1 MPSFLPK
8 SAHHLLCKGGRF
20 YFRRLIPHDLR
31 PLFQKTEIKYSLGAV
46 GIKMARIQAEY
57 ISYKISALFQGL
69 RMNKELKDLSGEDIS
84 MLLGKYF
91 EEIRTVRELADVND
105 NDVLDKKEYDSLIRA
120 KTEQA
125 IYFKKTLLKLESDDF
140 AKSMLD
146 GYLRSCEI
154 EPDHD
159 HQKYAILKRGF
170 ILQYKKYFDDL
181 VKRYSGESTSQE
193 EENIYNKYLLQLDD
207 NASENAMAHINSSR
221 KGRNQKKVYRL
232 SEVWAKYKEDKV
244 KNDNKRANTL
254 AEYEK
259 FFQLFVD
266 ITGDVDISMV
276 DKSDIRKFR
285 EVLLKWPKNKNK
297 IKRFRDKTIDE
308 IINMDIPEEDSITE
322 KTRRNYICALM
333 SYWSYAEKMGYAE
346 DNPIKGFGVKISA
359 IKVNKKI
366 RPFDSIELNKI
377 FSSSAY
383 DDTNEYAYRYW
394 LPVIGLFSGMRVN
407 EICQLYLTDIKEVEG
422 VWVFDVND
430 DLDKQIK
437 NEASRRLVPVH
448 PFLINQLDIL
458 GYVDKL
464 TRLRSVRLFP
474 ELKVLEKTGKYNHVA
489 SQWFGRLKTKLG
501 FRDEII
507 NSRNISKIVVNFHS
521 FRKNFGD
528 YCKQN
533 KVELSLDEHM
543 YKRIMGHTLN
553 DITADVYANDFS
565 PRVLYDNIMIKMN
578 FEEMVDFS
586 HVMRTR
592 PNVK

>member
-1 MPSFLPK
+1 
-8 SAHHLLCKGGRF
+8 
-20 YFRRLIPHDLR
+20 
-31 PLFQKTEIKYSLGAV
+31 
-46 GIKMARIQAEY
+46 
-57 ISYKISALFQGL
+57 
-69 RMNKELKDLSGEDIS
+69 MNKELKDLSGEDIS